1 MRVSDTA
8 IGVFLIIF
16 ACAVL
21 VHVQSF
27 PKLDNGY
34 PGPALFPS
42 VLAVLFVLCGIG
54 LIIQGIRKRENML
67 RFDLRS
73 VSLTGWINI
82 AFVLGA
88 IVCYIFF
95 SDYIGFLIFSFVIL
109 MILMKWL
116 KVRIILSLVMSVIN
130 PSSTIRSPS
139 SEKTPTPCSQT
150 HFCFPAAVRM
160 RYDTR

>member
-8 IGVFLIIF
+8 IGLFLIIF

-27 PKLDNGY
+27 PELDNGY

-42 VLAVLFVLCGIG
+42 VLAVLFIVCGIG
-54 LIIQGIRKRENML
+54 LIIQGIRKREKVL
-67 RFDLRS
+67 KFDTGA
-73 VSLTGWINI
+73 VSRAGWINI

-88 IVCYIFF
+88 IICYILF
-95 SDYIGFLIFSFVIL
+95 SEFIGFLIFSFGIL

-116 KVRIILSLVMSVIN
+116 NVRTSLSLLMSVGVTLAIYLLFAKILLV
-130 PSSTIRSPS
+130 PLPWGLWGW
-139 SEKTPTPCSQT
+139 
-150 HFCFPAAVRM
+150 
-160 RYDTR
+160 

>member
-8 IGVFLIIF
+8 IGLFLIIF
-16 ACAVL
+16 AGAVL

-42 VLAVLFVLCGIG
+42 VLAVLFIFCGIG
-54 LIIQGIRKRENML
+54 LIIQGIRKRENVL
-67 RFDLRS
+67 KFDLGS
-73 VSLTGWINI
+73 VSLAGWINI

-88 IVCYIFF
+88 IVGYIFF

-116 KVRIILSLVMSVIN
+116 KVKTILSLVMSVGVTLAIYLLFAKILLV
-130 PSSTIRSPS
+130 PLPWGLWGW
-139 SEKTPTPCSQT
+139 
-150 HFCFPAAVRM
+150 
-160 RYDTR
+160 

>member
-8 IGVFLIIF
+8 IGLSLIIF

-27 PKLDNGY
+27 PELDNGY
-34 PGPALFPS
+34 PGPALFPT
-42 VLAVLFVLCGIG
+42 VLAVLFIICGIG
-54 LIIQGIRKRENML
+54 LIVQGIRKRENVL
-67 RFDLRS
+67 KFDLGS

-82 AFVLGA
+82 AFILGA

-95 SDYIGFLIFSFVIL
+95 VDYIGFLIFSFVIL

-116 KVRIILSLVMSVIN
+116 KVKTVLSLVMSIGVTGWTLRA
-130 PSSTIRSPS
+130 STSWSGP
-139 SEKTPTPCSQT
+139 
-150 HFCFPAAVRM
+150 
-160 RYDTR
+160 

>member
-1 MRVSDTA
+1 MRVSDTT
-8 IGVFLIIF
+8 IGLSLIIF

-27 PKLDNGY
+27 PELDNGY

-42 VLAVLFVLCGIG
+42 VLSVLFIFCGIG
-54 LIIQGIRKRENML
+54 LISQGIRKREKIL
-67 RFDLRS
+67 KFDFES
-73 VSLTGWINI
+73 VNLAGWINI

-95 SDYIGFLIFSFVIL
+95 SDYIGFLIFSFIIL

-116 KVRIILSLVMSVIN
+116 KVSTLLSLVMSVSVTLAIYLLFAKVLLV
-130 PSSTIRSPS
+130 PLPWGLWGW
-139 SEKTPTPCSQT
+139 
-150 HFCFPAAVRM
+150 
-160 RYDTR
+160 